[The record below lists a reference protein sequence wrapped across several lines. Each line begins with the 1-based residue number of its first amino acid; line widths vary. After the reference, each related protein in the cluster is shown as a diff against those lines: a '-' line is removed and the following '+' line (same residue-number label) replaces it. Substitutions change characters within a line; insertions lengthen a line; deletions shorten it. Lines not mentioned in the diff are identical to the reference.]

1 MGAWF
6 RWLKKLYQATFSGNV
21 RYAVY
26 PAISA
31 ADMSLPGV
39 KLTAGTAKKMDAAAA
54 EIVSAT
60 TSPQVEYWICSVLMH
75 TSNAVAPEINALEL
89 QDAAAVKL
97 ADLFIDPTALTLN
110 LPQLLDLPFPIKMN
124 AKAVVNGILGNV
136 TGGKSAYVALLCAT
150 AL

>member
-6 RWLKKLYQATFSGNV
+6 RWIRKLYNATFSGAV

-26 PAISA
+26 PAIDA
-31 ADMSLPGV
+31 ADISLPGV
-39 KLTAGTAKKMDAAAA
+39 KLTAKTAKKMDADALAIVDAA
-54 EIVSAT
+54 

-75 TSNAVAPEINALEL
+75 TIEVAEVNALEL
-89 QDAAAVKL
+89 QNAAAAKL
-97 ADLFIDPTALTLN
+97 VDLFINPTALTLN

-136 TGGKSAYVALLCAT
+136 TGGKTAYVALLCAT

>member
-1 MGAWF
+1 MGAIF
-6 RWLKKLYQATFSGNV
+6 RWIRALYNATFAGTV

-31 ADMSLPGV
+31 TDMSTPGV
-39 KLTAGTAKKMDAAAA
+39 KLTSATAKKMDAAAVA
-54 EIVSAT
+54 VVDAA
-60 TSPQVEYWICSVLMH
+60 TSPQVQYWICSVH
-75 TSNAVAPEINALEL
+75 TSNAVAAEINALEL

-124 AKAVVNGILGNV
+124 AKAVVKGILGNV

>member
-6 RWLKKLYQATFSGNV
+6 RWIKKLYNATFSGAV

-31 ADMSLPGV
+31 IDMSTPGV
-39 KLTAGTAKKMDAAAA
+39 KLTAKTAKKMDATAVAIVDAA
-54 EIVSAT
+54 

-75 TSNAVAPEINALEL
+75 TAEVAEINALEL
-89 QDAAAVKL
+89 QNAAAAKL
-97 ADLFIDPTALTLN
+97 IDLFINPTAVTLN
-110 LPQLLDLPFPIKMN
+110 LPQLVDLPFPIKMD
-124 AKAVVNGILGNV
+124 AKAVVKGILGNV
-136 TGGKSAYVALLCAT
+136 TGAKSAYVALLCAT

>member
-31 ADMSLPGV
+31 ADMSTPGV
-39 KLTAGTAKKMDAAAA
+39 KLTSATAKKMDAAAA
-54 EIVSAT
+54 EILSAT

-75 TSNAVAPEINALEL
+75 TVETAELHALEL
-89 QDAAAVKL
+89 QNAAAAKL
-97 ADLFIDPTALTLN
+97 VDLFIDPTAVTIN
-110 LPQLLDLPFPIKMN
+110 LPQMQDLPFPIKMT
-124 AKAVVNGILGNV
+124 AKAVVKGILGNV
-136 TGGKSAYVALLCAT
+136 TGGKTAYVALLCAT

>member
-6 RWLKKLYQATFSGNV
+6 RWIKKLYNATFSGAV

-31 ADMSLPGV
+31 IDMSTPGV
-39 KLTAGTAKKMDAAAA
+39 KLTAKTAKKMDATAVAIVDAA
-54 EIVSAT
+54 

-75 TSNAVAPEINALEL
+75 TVEVAEVNALEL
-89 QDAAAVKL
+89 QNAAAAKL
-97 ADLFIDPTALTLN
+97 VDLFINPTAVTLN
-110 LPQLLDLPFPIKMN
+110 LPQLLDLPFPIKMP

-136 TGGKSAYVALLCAT
+136 TGAKSAYVALLCAT
-150 AL
+150 LL

>member
-6 RWLKKLYQATFSGNV
+6 RWIKKLYNATFSGNV

-31 ADMSLPGV
+31 TDMSTPGV
-39 KLTAGTAKKMDAAAA
+39 KLTSATAKKMDAVAA
-54 EIVSAT
+54 EVLSAA

-75 TSNAVAPEINALEL
+75 TAEVAEINALEL
-89 QDAAAVKL
+89 QNAAAAKL
-97 ADLFIDPTALTLN
+97 IDLFINPTAVTLN
-110 LPQLLDLPFPIKMN
+110 LPQLVDLPFPIKMD
-124 AKAVVNGILGNV
+124 AKAVVKGILGNV
-136 TGGKSAYVALLCAT
+136 TGAKSAYVALLCAT

>member
-31 ADMSLPGV
+31 VDMSTPGV
-39 KLTAGTAKKMDAAAA
+39 QLTSKTAKKMDQTALA
-54 EIVSAT
+54 IVDAG

-75 TSNAVAPEINALEL
+75 SASAIEIHALEL
-89 QDAAAVKL
+89 QNALAVKL
-97 ADLFIDPTALTLN
+97 VDLFINPTAKTLN
-110 LPQLLDLPFPIKMN
+110 LPQLQDLPFPIKMN
-124 AKAVVNGILGNV
+124 AKAVVNGILGSV
-136 TGGKSAYVALLCAT
+136 SGGGTAYVALLCAT

>member
-6 RWLKKLYQATFSGNV
+6 RWLKKLYNATFSGAV

-26 PAISA
+26 PAIDA

-39 KLTAGTAKKMDAAAA
+39 KLTAKTAKKMDATAA
-54 EIVSAT
+54 EILSAT

-75 TSNAVAPEINALEL
+75 TVETGELHALEL
-89 QDAAAVKL
+89 QNAAAAKL
-97 ADLFIDPTALTLN
+97 VDLFINPTAATLN
-110 LPQLLDLPFPIKMN
+110 LPQLVDLPFPIKMN
-124 AKAVVNGILGNV
+124 AKAVVKGILGNV
-136 TGGKSAYVALLCAT
+136 TGGKTAYVALLCAT

>member
-6 RWLKKLYQATFSGNV
+6 RWIKKLYNATFSGAV

-31 ADMSLPGV
+31 TDMSTPGV
-39 KLTAGTAKKMDAAAA
+39 KLTSATAKKMDAVAA
-54 EIVSAT
+54 EVLSAA

-75 TSNAVAPEINALEL
+75 TAEVAEINALEL
-89 QDAAAVKL
+89 QNAAAAKL
-97 ADLFIDPTALTLN
+97 IDLFINPTAVTLN
-110 LPQLLDLPFPIKMN
+110 LPQLVDLPFPIKMD
-124 AKAVVNGILGNV
+124 AKAVVKGILGNV
-136 TGGKSAYVALLCAT
+136 TGAKSAYVALLCAT

>member
-31 ADMSLPGV
+31 ADMTTPGV
-39 KLTAGTAKKMDAAAA
+39 KLTAKTAKKMDADPLA
-54 EIVSAT
+54 IVDAG

-75 TSNAVAPEINALEL
+75 TVETAELHALEL
-89 QDAAAVKL
+89 QNAATAKL
-97 ADLFIDPTALTLN
+97 VDLFIDPTAATLN
-110 LPQLLDLPFPIKMN
+110 LPQLVDLPFPIKMN
-124 AKAVVNGILGNV
+124 AKAVVNGILGSV
-136 TGGKSAYVALLCAT
+136 SGGGTAYVALLCAT